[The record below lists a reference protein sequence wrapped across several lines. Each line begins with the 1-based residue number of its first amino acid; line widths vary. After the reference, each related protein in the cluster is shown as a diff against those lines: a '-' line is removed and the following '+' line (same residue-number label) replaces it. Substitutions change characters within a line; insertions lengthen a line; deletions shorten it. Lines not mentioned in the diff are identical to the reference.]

1 MASFWKAFFFFFS
14 PLYLL
19 LQIDA
24 HEDDVN
30 AVAFADS
37 SSQLLF
43 SGSDDALCKVWDR
56 RTLREDRPQPVGH
69 LAGHR
74 DGITFIHSK
83 VGGREALINSLSL
96 FVSHL
101 LFFSFLFFSRVMRDI
116 WSATPRISPS
126 SFGTSGSSLPK
137 RGWQLPA
144 RLWPSKTGI
153 IAGSRFPREVR
164 RDGAA
169 GSNTIRRV
177 ERRLSTVDGERGD
190 HMGRGLWLIRI
201 NCLHD
206 GLGREAGV
214 DVLTKKKKKKT
225 FSAWLQMLVLK

>member
-1 MASFWKAFFFFFS
+1 MRCSFLLFPRPVFRVPVDTFRRRRPGVQLFFF
-14 PLYLL
+14 PRLL

-83 VGGREALINSLSL
+83 VGGRGQPSHPLFIISDLPFRSL
-96 FVSHL
+96 FSLFWKILYFAVS
-101 LFFSFLFFSRVMRDI
+101 R
-116 WSATPRISPS
+116 ATPDI
-126 SFGTSGSSLPK
+126 
-137 RGWQLPA
+137 
-144 RLWPSKTGI
+144 
-153 IAGSRFPREVR
+153 
-164 RDGAA
+164 
-169 GSNTIRRV
+169 
-177 ERRLSTVDGERGD
+177 
-190 HMGRGLWLIRI
+190 
-201 NCLHD
+201 
-206 GLGREAGV
+206 
-214 DVLTKKKKKKT
+214 
-225 FSAWLQMLVLK
+225 

>member
-1 MASFWKAFFFFFS
+1 MEHTSHTSEVRKESLKTQILSPSLHLLQTLSRLSHPSYGFFLKSVFFFF

-101 LFFSFLFFSRVMRDI
+101 LFFSFLFQGDARYLISNSKDQSIKLWDIRKFSPKEGLAASRQAVTQQNWDYRWQQVPQRGEER
-116 WSATPRISPS
+116 WSC
-126 SFGTSGSSLPK
+126 
-137 RGWQLPA
+137 W
-144 RLWPSKTGI
+144 
-153 IAGSRFPREVR
+153 E
-164 RDGAA
+164 
-169 GSNTIRRV
+169 
-177 ERRLSTVDGERGD
+177 
-190 HMGRGLWLIRI
+190 
-201 NCLHD
+201 
-206 GLGREAGV
+206 
-214 DVLTKKKKKKT
+214 
-225 FSAWLQMLVLK
+225 

>member
-1 MASFWKAFFFFFS
+1 METFCRHHPGFHAFHTLESGLFKTFFFLAVS
-14 PLYLL
+14 

-83 VGGREALINSLSL
+83 VRRRE
-96 FVSHL
+96 
-101 LFFSFLFFSRVMRDI
+101 
-116 WSATPRISPS
+116 
-126 SFGTSGSSLPK
+126 SSLK
-137 RGWQLPA
+137 LA
-144 RLWPSKTGI
+144 L
-153 IAGSRFPREVR
+153 
-164 RDGAA
+164 
-169 GSNTIRRV
+169 
-177 ERRLSTVDGERGD
+177 
-190 HMGRGLWLIRI
+190 
-201 NCLHD
+201 C
-206 GLGREAGV
+206 
-214 DVLTKKKKKKT
+214 
-225 FSAWLQMLVLK
+225 

>member
-1 MASFWKAFFFFFS
+1 MWFLPFIGSITLTLLSISQTSQLSCDFKPYVIFTAPLSQCIKGLTFWIECGHWYARQIYWEHYPDS
-14 PLYLL
+14 ALCSMTHVNSVVHLTI

-83 VGGREALINSLSL
+83 V
-96 FVSHL
+96 
-101 LFFSFLFFSRVMRDI
+101 
-116 WSATPRISPS
+116 
-126 SFGTSGSSLPK
+126 
-137 RGWQLPA
+137 
-144 RLWPSKTGI
+144 
-153 IAGSRFPREVR
+153 
-164 RDGAA
+164 
-169 GSNTIRRV
+169 
-177 ERRLSTVDGERGD
+177 
-190 HMGRGLWLIRI
+190 
-201 NCLHD
+201 
-206 GLGREAGV
+206 
-214 DVLTKKKKKKT
+214 
-225 FSAWLQMLVLK
+225 

>member
-1 MASFWKAFFFFFS
+1 MVHTSHTSEVRKESLKTQILSPSLHLLQTLSRLSHPSYGFFLKSVFFFP

-101 LFFSFLFFSRVMRDI
+101 LFFSF
-116 WSATPRISPS
+116 P
-126 SFGTSGSSLPK
+126 G
-137 RGWQLPA
+137 
-144 RLWPSKTGI
+144 
-153 IAGSRFPREVR
+153 
-164 RDGAA
+164 
-169 GSNTIRRV
+169 
-177 ERRLSTVDGERGD
+177 
-190 HMGRGLWLIRI
+190 
-201 NCLHD
+201 
-206 GLGREAGV
+206 
-214 DVLTKKKKKKT
+214 
-225 FSAWLQMLVLK
+225 

>member
-1 MASFWKAFFFFFS
+1 MEHTSERSDFFCKEIVKFWFSHDHFISRGSSLVILFLHGTFFLFTLVSSSLSLNGDILQTSSRLPRPSHIRVGTFLKPFFS
-14 PLYLL
+14 LAVS

-83 VGGREALINSLSL
+83 VRRRERSRKLSL
-96 FVSHL
+96 
-101 LFFSFLFFSRVMRDI
+101 
-116 WSATPRISPS
+116 
-126 SFGTSGSSLPK
+126 
-137 RGWQLPA
+137 
-144 RLWPSKTGI
+144 
-153 IAGSRFPREVR
+153 
-164 RDGAA
+164 
-169 GSNTIRRV
+169 
-177 ERRLSTVDGERGD
+177 
-190 HMGRGLWLIRI
+190 
-201 NCLHD
+201 C
-206 GLGREAGV
+206 
-214 DVLTKKKKKKT
+214 
-225 FSAWLQMLVLK
+225 

>member
-1 MASFWKAFFFFFS
+1 MTISHGSSLIILFLHGTFFLFTLVSSLSLNGDILQTSSQLPHPSHVTVGTFLKPFSSFAV
-14 PLYLL
+14 P

-83 VGGREALINSLSL
+83 VRRRE
-96 FVSHL
+96 
-101 LFFSFLFFSRVMRDI
+101 
-116 WSATPRISPS
+116 SPH
-126 SFGTSGSSLPK
+126 K
-137 RGWQLPA
+137 
-144 RLWPSKTGI
+144 
-153 IAGSRFPREVR
+153 
-164 RDGAA
+164 
-169 GSNTIRRV
+169 
-177 ERRLSTVDGERGD
+177 
-190 HMGRGLWLIRI
+190 
-201 NCLHD
+201 
-206 GLGREAGV
+206 
-214 DVLTKKKKKKT
+214 
-225 FSAWLQMLVLK
+225 

>member
-1 MASFWKAFFFFFS
+1 MSQMCGAHVSYERGAKGKLTHPDFVPQRPLADTVPCFHTLQKLTPALFFFS
-14 PLYLL
+14 WYLS

-83 VGGREALINSLSL
+83 VGGGEALTNSLC
-96 FVSHL
+96 
-101 LFFSFLFFSRVMRDI
+101 
-116 WSATPRISPS
+116 
-126 SFGTSGSSLPK
+126 K
-137 RGWQLPA
+137 
-144 RLWPSKTGI
+144 
-153 IAGSRFPREVR
+153 
-164 RDGAA
+164 
-169 GSNTIRRV
+169 
-177 ERRLSTVDGERGD
+177 
-190 HMGRGLWLIRI
+190 
-201 NCLHD
+201 
-206 GLGREAGV
+206 
-214 DVLTKKKKKKT
+214 
-225 FSAWLQMLVLK
+225 